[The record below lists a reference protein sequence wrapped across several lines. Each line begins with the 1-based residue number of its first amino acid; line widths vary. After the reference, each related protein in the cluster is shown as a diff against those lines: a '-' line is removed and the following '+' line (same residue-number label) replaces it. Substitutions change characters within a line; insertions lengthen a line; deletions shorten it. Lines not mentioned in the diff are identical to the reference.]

1 MRLSRWWQRRSL
13 RARITMTAALGLAV
27 ALTAAALLMVNA
39 LRLGL
44 TRGLDDQA
52 RQAAQQV
59 AALAATGQ
67 PLPDPV
73 PVGSGSVTIQVLSAG
88 GQITDVSADGD
99 RLDSLLP
106 PAVAAADAR
115 SSQARMMFGAP
126 YGMAPLLRVVALPVA
141 GGGEVVAAIAYTS
154 VADSVTVMTVI
165 LAAGMP
171 LLLILLAGAVWLV
184 TGSLLRPIG
193 ELRRGAAAMMLPGSL
208 PVPAARDEVRAL
220 ADTLNDLLGRLASA
234 QQRQRDLVSDT
245 AHELRSPI
253 ASMRAQ
259 LEVALDHPS
268 SQDWMETARD
278 VHADTMRL
286 AALAEDL
293 LLLARLDEG
302 AAGPDCQ
309 LSDMAVV
316 CRETAA
322 RYGAA
327 VCFHGEGPILARA
340 SAEAIR
346 RIAVN
351 LLDNAVRYAA
361 TSVRIT
367 VSSLDGWA
375 TLTVTDDGPGIPA
388 PDRERAFNR
397 FTRLDD
403 ARQRD
408 ADGSGSG
415 GGGGA
420 GLGLAI
426 VRATAEIHGGT
437 AALEP
442 ATPTGLRAIVR
453 LPPNPAPPPPAPA
466 AAAPSRDRH
475 IGYVGRAEG
484 GWLT

>member
-1 MRLSRWWQRRSL
+1 MIAWWRRRSL
-13 RARITMTAALGLAV
+13 RGRITMAAALGLAV
-27 ALTAAALLMVNA
+27 ALAAAAVLMVNA

-73 PVGSGSVTIQVLSAG
+73 PVGSGPVTIQVLSARG
-88 GQITDVSADGD
+88 VVTDVSAGGD
-99 RLDSLLP
+99 RLDPLLP
-106 PAVAAADAR
+106 PAEAAADAR

-126 YGMAPLLRVVALPVA
+126 YGMAPLLRVVAVPMA
-141 GGGEVVAAIAYTS
+141 GGGEVVAAIAYSS

-193 ELRRGAAAMMLPGSL
+193 ELRRGAAALIASDVSKPL

-220 ADTLNDLLGRLASA
+220 ADTLNDLLSRLAAA

-302 AAGPDCQ
+302 AAD
-309 LSDMAVV
+309 SSVSITDVAVV
-316 CRETAA
+316 CRSVAD
-322 RYGAA
+322 RYGSARVPVRFCSDSA
-327 VCFHGEGPILARA
+327 VLARA
-340 SAEAIR
+340 GAEAIR
-346 RIAVN
+346 GIAVN

-361 TSVRIT
+361 TAVTIT
-367 VSSLDGWA
+367 ASARDGWA
-375 TLTVTDDGPGIPA
+375 VLTVTDDGPGIPA
-388 PDRERAFNR
+388 PDRERAFDR

-403 ARQRD
+403 ARDRG
-408 ADGSGSG
+408 AD
-415 GGGGA
+415 GGGA

-437 AALEP
+437 ATLEP
-442 ATPTGLRAIVR
+442 ATPAGLRAIVR
-453 LPPNPAPPPPAPA
+453 LPA
-466 AAAPSRDRH
+466 
-475 IGYVGRAEG
+475 
-484 GWLT
+484 